1 MPRRV
6 MTGKV
11 VSDKMDKTVTVLV
24 ERRLMH
30 PVYKKFIRQSK
41 RFMAHDE
48 GNLCRIDDRVSII
61 EAPPR
66 SRRKRWE
73 VLPDTLQP
81 AARSRLNE
89 AAEPAAP
96 ETPPAPEPAPAETPA
111 ATEPTADA

>member
-41 RFMAHDE
+41 RFLAHDE
-48 GNLCRIDDRVSII
+48 DNLCRINDRVSII

-73 VLPDTLQP
+73 VLADTVQP
-81 AARSRLNE
+81 AARSRLD
-89 AAEPAAP
+89 AATDAAAPAAP
-96 ETPPAPEPAPAETPA
+96 ATAETQPA
-111 ATEPTADA
+111 SDA

>member
-41 RFMAHDE
+41 RFLAHDE
-48 GNLCRIDDRVSII
+48 DNVCRINDRVSII

-73 VLPDTLQP
+73 VLADTLQP
-81 AARSRLNE
+81 ATRTREDGA
-89 AAEPAAP
+89 PAAAAP
-96 ETPPAPEPAPAETPA
+96 VAPDAPASDPAPD
-111 ATEPTADA
+111 ATANA